1 MALHPSIPSSPYEVL
16 DPALRWFPA
25 SEELRDT
32 AYEKLLP
39 PLVAQVRQ
47 EVHAWR
53 AAGYQGA
60 SDTSKALLRW
70 WFETHHLVEQA
81 DGAQSQFRYYFA
93 QREAVESVIWLHD
106 VRRARDRF
114 DLLRFDASGAVS
126 SNMFDE
132 AWPRFVVKMATG
144 AGKTKVL
151 SLLMAWSY
159 FHKLYEPASTL
170 SRNFLLIAPNII
182 VLDRLRTDFDGLRI
196 FFNDP
201 VLPDNG
207 YSGRNWRDDFQI
219 ALHIQDDVRVI
230 RPTGNLFLTN
240 IHRVYLGEVPEPS
253 LEDEDLRDYFL
264 SPFGDRPTGKTTGS
278 STDLGELIREI
289 DELAV
294 FNDEA
299 HHIHDPRLAWFKC
312 IQDIH
317 HRMLQKD
324 LRLSIQ
330 VDVSATPRHNNG
342 AIFVQTVSD
351 YPLVEAIAQNVVKH
365 PVLPDAVSRTKLIE
379 HKSPIVSEKY
389 ADYLALGVEEW
400 RKSYA
405 DHEVLGKKAVL
416 FVMVDDTKNC
426 DEVGTYLERICPEL
440 QGAVLVIHTKA
451 NGEISEAAS
460 AKSRDELELLRKQ
473 SNEIDTWKSPYKA
486 IVSVLMLKEGWD
498 VRNVSVI
505 VGLRAYSAKSNILPE
520 QTLGRGLRR
529 MYFGSDQRET
539 VSVMGTPA
547 FMDFVESIQSEGVNF
562 ERVPMGGAGGKER
575 QDSLVV
581 EVDKDAAN
589 KNLDELDI
597 ALPRLS
603 RRFNREFKN
612 LSELDPSAFS
622 HKPLAVKA
630 FTPEEVREIV
640 FKTMLEGEVDHTIQ
654 LDIDGVADFRPVVAF
669 FARQLLKDLR
679 LVGGYEQL
687 YPMVKIFVRD
697 YLFEQAV
704 DLDDPVVLRNLSE
717 PEASKIIF
725 ESFRTAINGLTI
737 QEVGTSRI
745 EGYIKLRETRPFR
758 TQPRAFLMPKR
769 SVFNRIVGEGAA
781 DGLELAFASFLDSA
795 NDVQAFGKNY
805 MAVGFKIDY
814 VKANGELSTYTPDFI
829 VRTKDSSVWIVET
842 KGREEL
848 DLPQKMRRLGQWCQD
863 ATAASKAQT
872 GEEANTTYGFVYV
885 DEDGFER
892 HKPTNFAGLVRA
904 FRGYQDSVQ
913 EHPQRA

>member
-1 MALHPSIPSSPYEVL
+1 MALNPQFPKSPYQIL
-16 DPALRWFPA
+16 DPAVRWFPA
-25 SEELRDT
+25 AEELRGT

-39 PLVAQVRQ
+39 PLVARVRQ
-47 EVHAWR
+47 EVLVWR
-53 AAGYQGA
+53 GSGYPGA
-60 SDTSKALLRW
+60 SATSRALLQW
-70 WFETHHLVEQA
+70 WFETHHLIEQA
-81 DGAQSQFRYYFA
+81 DGTQSEFRYYFA

-106 VRRARDRF
+106 VHKARDKF

-132 AWPRFVVKMATG
+132 DWPRFVVKMATG

-151 SLLMAWSY
+151 SLLIAWSY
-159 FHKLYEPASTL
+159 FHKLYETDSTL
-170 SRNFLLIAPNII
+170 ARNFLLIAPNII
-182 VLDRLRTDFDGLRI
+182 VLDRLRTDFDGLKI
-196 FFNDP
+196 FFSDP

-207 YSGRNWRDDFQI
+207 HAGRNWRDDFQV
-219 ALHIQDDVRVI
+219 ALHIQDDVRVV

-240 IHRVYLGEVPEPS
+240 IHRVYLGEVPELS
-253 LEDEDLRDYFL
+253 LDDDDLRDYFL
-264 SPFGDRPTGKTTGS
+264 SPFGDKPVGKTTDS
-278 STDLGELIREI
+278 NTDLGELIREI

-342 AIFVQTVSD
+342 AIFVQTISD

-365 PVLPDAVSRTKLIE
+365 PVLPDAASRTKLIE

-389 ADYLALGVEEW
+389 ADYLALGIEEW

-405 DHEVLGKKAVL
+405 EHETLGKKAVL

-426 DEVGTYLERICPEL
+426 DEVGTYLEKICPEL

-451 NGEISEAAS
+451 NGEISEAS
-460 AKSRDELELLRKQ
+460 SGKSKDELVLLRKQ

-539 VSVMGTPA
+539 VSVIGTPA

-562 ERVPMGGAGGKER
+562 ERVPMGGMAGKER

-581 EVDKDAAN
+581 EVETDATT
-589 KNLDELDI
+589 KNIDELDI

-603 RRFNREFKN
+603 RRFNREFKD
-612 LSELDPSAFS
+612 LSELDPSAFG
-622 HKPLAVKA
+622 HKRLPVKP
-630 FTPEEVREIV
+630 FTPEEAREIV
-640 FKTMLEGEVDHTIQ
+640 FKTMLDGELDHTIQ
-654 LDIDGVADFRPVVAF
+654 LDTSGVADFRSVVGF
-669 FARQLLKDLR
+669 FARQLMKELR

-687 YPMVKIFVRD
+687 YPKVKTFIRD
-697 YLFEQAV
+697 QLFERAV
-704 DLDDPVVLRNLSE
+704 DLEDPVVLRNLSE
-717 PEASKIIF
+717 PEASKVIF
-725 ESFRTAINGLTI
+725 DNFRSAINGLTI
-737 QEVGTSRI
+737 QAAGTSRI
-745 EGYIKLRETRPFR
+745 EGSIKLRDSRPFR
-758 TQPRAFLMPKR
+758 TQPRGFLQAKK

-781 DGLELAFASFLDSA
+781 DGLELAFASFLDA
-795 NDVQAFGKNY
+795 ADDVQAFGKNY

-829 VRTKDSSVWIVET
+829 VRTKDGAVWIVET

-848 DLPQKMRRLGQWCQD
+848 DLPQKMRRLRLWCQD
-863 ATAASKAQT
+863 ATEASKAE
-872 GEEANTTYGFVYV
+872 GGDAGGTTYGFVYV
-885 DEDGFER
+885 DQDSFEQ
-892 HKPTNFAGLVRA
+892 HQPTAFAGLVSA
-904 FRGYQDSVQ
+904 FREYQ
-913 EHPQRA
+913 E